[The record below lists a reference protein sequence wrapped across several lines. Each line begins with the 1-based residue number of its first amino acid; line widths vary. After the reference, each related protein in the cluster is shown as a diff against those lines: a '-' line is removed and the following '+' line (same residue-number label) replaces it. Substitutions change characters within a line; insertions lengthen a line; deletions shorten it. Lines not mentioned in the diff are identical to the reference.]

1 MTQIWQMTVDV
12 SVFLVRHRSSAIK
25 KSVHICSICVI
36 CVLHPLITHSIVMST
51 KTNISKLLP
60 IMLCFFAMGF
70 VDLVGIASNYVK
82 ADLGLTDSEAN
93 IFPSLVFFWFLIFSV
108 PTGILMNRI
117 GRKRTVLLS
126 LVVTAVSLAL
136 PIFGDSYGLMLAS
149 FSLLGIGNALMQ
161 TSLNPLLSTI
171 ISGDR
176 LASSLTFG
184 QFVKAIASF
193 LAPYIAMWGATHA
206 MPDLGLD
213 WRVLFPIYMVIA
225 VLAILWLG
233 ATRIEEEQPDKASGF
248 GACLRL
254 LGNPFILLC
263 FLGIM
268 CHVGIDV
275 GTNTTAPKLLMER
288 LELTLDEASWATSLY
303 FIFRTLG
310 CLSGTFILS
319 RCSSRSF
326 LWVSVL
332 MMLVAMI
339 GLSVSDVHYIIYIC
353 IALIGYGNS
362 NVFSIIFSQALLAM
376 PQKKNEISGLMIMGL
391 FGGTVFPLLMGFAS
405 DAIGQLGA
413 VLVMT
418 VGVLYLIVYAAR
430 MKKV

>member
-1 MTQIWQMTVDV
+1 MNLRYLTSTFMNN
-12 SVFLVRHRSSAIK
+12 
-25 KSVHICSICVI
+25 KSN
-36 CVLHPLITHSIVMST
+36 M
-51 KTNISKLLP
+51 SKLLP
-60 IMLCFFAMGF
+60 VMLCFFAMGF

-82 ADLGLTDSEAN
+82 ADLGLTDAQAN

-117 GRKRTVLLS
+117 GRRKTVLLS
-126 LVVTAVSLAL
+126 LVVTAVSLLL
-136 PIFGDSYGLMLAS
+136 PIFGDSYGLMLCS

-161 TSLNPLLSTI
+161 TSLNPLLSNVIT
-171 ISGDR
+171 GNR

-206 MPDLGLD
+206 IPDLGLE
-213 WRVLFPIYMVIA
+213 WRVLFPVYMVIA
-225 VLAILWLG
+225 IVAILWLG
-233 ATRIEEEQPDKASGF
+233 VTHIEEEQPDRASGF
-248 GACLRL
+248 VDCFRL
-254 LGNPFILLC
+254 LGHPFILLC

-288 LELTLDEASWATSLY
+288 LEMTLDEASWATSLY

-319 RCSSRSF
+319 RFSSRSF
-326 LWVSVL
+326 LWVSVG
-332 MMLVAMI
+332 MMLVAML
-339 GLSVSDVHYIIYIC
+339 GLLASDVHYIIYIC
-353 IALIGYGNS
+353 IALIGFGNS
-362 NVFSIIFSQALLAM
+362 NVFSICFSNALLAM

-405 DAIGQLGA
+405 DGWGQSGA
-413 VLVMT
+413 VAVMT
-418 VGVLYLIVYAAR
+418 VGVLYLVFYAAKL
-430 MKKV
+430 KKV